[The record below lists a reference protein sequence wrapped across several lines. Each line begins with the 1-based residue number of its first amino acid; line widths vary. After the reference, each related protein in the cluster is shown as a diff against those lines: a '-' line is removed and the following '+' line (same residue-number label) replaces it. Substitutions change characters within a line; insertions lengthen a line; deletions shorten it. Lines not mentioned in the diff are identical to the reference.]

1 MWGKIQRIVIFKG
14 HQKQW
19 AFRET
24 AQRRPHGKRMKKDM
38 VNLVEKSSI
47 QWNCDMY
54 PLLCTWRNLV
64 GWTATYFDLFKY
76 GTGTCQ
82 ESGAFITQGWLI
94 LQENFEGTVAWEFPG
109 SDKTENT
116 RLLCFVFNIVAFK
129 QPWVWSIW
137 GNSFVGFMQ
146 RKCHGNFLVMVF
158 VEF

>member
-1 MWGKIQRIVIFKG
+1 MRKWITWNLMWGKSQRIVIFKG

-24 AQRRPHGKRMKKDM
+24 AQRRPHGKRMKKEM
-38 VNLVEKSSI
+38 VNLVEKSSM

-54 PLLCTWRNLV
+54 PLLRTWRNLV

-109 SDKTENT
+109 SDKL
-116 RLLCFVFNIVAFK
+116 RIQGCFVL
-129 QPWVWSIW
+129 
-137 GNSFVGFMQ
+137 
-146 RKCHGNFLVMVF
+146 FLILWLLSSHQF
-158 VEF
+158 GQSGATLL